1 MELDPKDDDDRA
13 LLRALPAIGSAL
25 ISHLAHAEEQIVV
38 LFSTRPRETALRVL
52 PAHEAAKQAG
62 ADAALANAIATAP
75 PKLVRVISL
84 RRDGTILVRDVP
96 PSDLT
101 EAEDTLPA

>member
-25 ISHLAHAEEQIVV
+25 ITLLGRAEERIVV

-52 PAHEAAKQAG
+52 PAREAAAQAG
-62 ADAALANAIATAP
+62 ADQALASAIAGAP
-75 PKLVRVISL
+75 SNIVRVISL
-84 RRDGTILVRDVP
+84 RRDGSVLVRDVP
-96 PSDLT
+96 ASDLT
-101 EAEDTLPA
+101 EAEDTFPA